1 MTWDRTRSHG
11 DLVHTANAAIALHQ
25 IDAGEHL
32 RHQPRHQVLRVLG
45 DPPCPLQRQ
54 VQQLL
59 VFHRRHVEFA
69 QNSLRSQFRPLS
81 IRDDLRLEKLQLRVA
96 FCSMVVTWLRSS
108 FSPLVQSEHVSVP
121 PRYLRMTGA
130 DVDILEAYAV
140 RRYCNQKSLQI
151 FSWNPAA
158 SSPYPDKRIPGRRM
172 KCKWRQLCSV
182 FMEKTGKLIISR
194 QRWFAHSVANPADA
208 TWATLPGHGHARWWF
223 PTLIPRLIPGDI
235 EHEIYKK
242 YKLRRNLVYLQP
254 LRT

>member
-1 MTWDRTRSHG
+1 
-11 DLVHTANAAIALHQ
+11 
-25 IDAGEHL
+25 
-32 RHQPRHQVLRVLG
+32 
-45 DPPCPLQRQ
+45 
-54 VQQLL
+54 LL